1 MYDSLWKKVLIC
13 AVAVPVIGMLVLNSP
28 LSIGQDKAKKA
39 ETTEKT
45 TKPKGRLP
53 AYFADVVSA
62 DQKEKIYAIQAKYAD
77 QIKELN
83 EQLEAV
89 GKKQDDEID
98 AVLSAEQKA
107 KVDAAR
113 AEAAAKKKKNADAK
127 KKAET
132 KTETKAK

>member
-1 MYDSLWKKVLIC
+1 MNDSLWKKVLIC
-13 AVAVPVIGMLVLNSP
+13 AVTVPVLGMLVVNSP
-28 LSIGQDKAKKA
+28 PSIGQDKAKKA
-39 ETTEKT
+39 ESTEKAT
-45 TKPKGRLP
+45 KGRLP

-83 EQLEAV
+83 EQLEALD
-89 GKKQDDEID
+89 KKQDDEIN
-98 AVLSAEQKA
+98 AVLTAEQKA

-113 AEAAAKKKKNADAK
+113 AEAATKKKKKADDK

-132 KTETKAK
+132 KTEAKAK